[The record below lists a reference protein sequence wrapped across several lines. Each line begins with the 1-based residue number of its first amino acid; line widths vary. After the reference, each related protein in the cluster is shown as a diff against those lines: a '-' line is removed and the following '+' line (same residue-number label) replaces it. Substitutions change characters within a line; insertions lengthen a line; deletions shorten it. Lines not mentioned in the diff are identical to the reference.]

1 MSSLKRLSF
10 GLLSAAAGLAMGLS
24 AAFAEAES
32 ADPIKLSFS
41 DWTTIQLNTE
51 IASRILQKMGYNTEM
66 VPSEYLAQIGAIE
79 EGDIH
84 ASLEVWFTTA
94 GPQFNGAVAGG
105 KAIDLGETGMQAIEE
120 WWYPAYMKETCPGLP
135 DWKALNDC
143 AKLFA
148 TAETGE
154 KGKYIAGPQSWGG
167 YDAERVKALS
177 LNWEVTY
184 AGNDATL
191 NAEIKSAYERKAP
204 VMAWVYAPNWTT
216 NVYEGEWVEFPKY
229 TDECYNDAK
238 WGVNP
243 DLTHDCG
250 KPRGPIKKLGN
261 KEAAAKYPKA
271 FAMLGK
277 FAMTNEVINGMAK
290 DVDVEGKAVADVA
303 QAWVDANEAVWK
315 PWTE

>member
-1 MSSLKRLSF
+1 MSPLKSF
-10 GLLSAAAGLAMGLS
+10 AAGLLGAAAGLSLACS
-24 AAFAEAES
+24 VAFAEAES
-32 ADPIKLSFS
+32 PDPVKLAFS

-51 IASRILQKMGYNTEM
+51 IASRILQKMGYNTEL

-94 GPQFNGAVAGG
+94 GPQFNGAVASG

-120 WWYPAYMKETCPGLP
+120 WWYPSYMKEQCPGLP

-167 YDAERVKALS
+167 FDKERVEALG
-177 LNWEVTY
+177 LNWEVVY

-216 NVYEGEWVEFPKY
+216 NVYEGEWIAFPGY
-229 TDECYNDAK
+229 TDECYNDPK
-238 WGVNP
+238 WGTNP
-243 DLTHDCG
+243 DKTHDCG

-277 FAMTNEVINGMAK
+277 FAMTNDVINGMAK
-290 DVDVEGKAVADVA
+290 EVDVDGKAVADVA

>member
-1 MSSLKRLSF
+1 MNLTRRI
-10 GLLSAAAGLAMGLS
+10 GTALLGATTGLALS
-24 AAFAEAES
+24 MSVALAEAES
-32 ADPIKLSFS
+32 SDPVKLAFS

-51 IASRILQKMGYNTEM
+51 IASRILQKMGYNTEL

-79 EGDIH
+79 AGDIH

-94 GPQFNGAVAGG
+94 GPQFKGAVDGG

-120 WWYPAYMKETCPGLP
+120 WWFPAYMKEQCPGLP

-143 AKLFA
+143 AKIFA

-154 KGKYIAGPQSWGG
+154 KGRYLSGPQSWGG
-167 YDAERVKALS
+167 YDKERVEALG
-177 LNWEVTY
+177 LNWEVVY

-216 NVYEGEWVEFPKY
+216 NVYDGQWIEFPGY
-229 TDECYNDAK
+229 TDECYNDPK
-238 WGVNP
+238 WGSNP
-243 DLTHDCG
+243 DKTHDCG

-261 KEAAAKYPKA
+261 KEASEKFPKA
-271 FAMLGK
+271 FAMLSK
-277 FAMTNEVINGMAK
+277 YAMTNDVINGMAK
-290 DVDVEGKAVADVA
+290 KVDIDGMSVQDVA
-303 QAWVDANEAVWK
+303 QAWVDENEAVWK